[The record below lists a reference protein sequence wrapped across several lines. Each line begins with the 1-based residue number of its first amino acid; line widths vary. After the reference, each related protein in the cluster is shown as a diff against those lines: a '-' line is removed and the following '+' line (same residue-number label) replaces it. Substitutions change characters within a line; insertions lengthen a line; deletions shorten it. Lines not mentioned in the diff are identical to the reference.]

1 MTVTAIKKKLCI
13 LCIQCIRIYS
23 IGIKEEIM
31 KIVLDRQT
39 TEVYIGKNAK
49 TVDNKYYW
57 NATFT
62 TDFEADGDVQQF
74 IKLICKFLNDCSDK
88 VKVGDKGTAVK
99 IIADSRTGYFSFSI
113 ELIEMTALKMI
124 EIE

>member
-1 MTVTAIKKKLCI
+1 
-13 LCIQCIRIYS
+13 
-23 IGIKEEIM
+23 M

-39 TEVYIGKNAK
+39 TEVYISKNAE

-57 NATFT
+57 NVTFT
-62 TDFEADGDVQQF
+62 TDFKVDGDVKAF
-74 IKLICKFLNDCSDK
+74 MKLVCRFLNDYSDR

-99 IIADSRTGYFSFSI
+99 IIADSRTGYFSFSV
-113 ELIEMTALKMI
+113 ELIEMTSLKMT

>member
-1 MTVTAIKKKLCI
+1 
-13 LCIQCIRIYS
+13 
-23 IGIKEEIM
+23 M

-39 TEVYIGKNAK
+39 TEVYISKNAE

-62 TDFEADGDVQQF
+62 TDFKTDGNVKEF
-74 IKLICKFLNDCSDK
+74 MKLVCKFLNDCSDR
-88 VKVGDKGTAVK
+88 VKVGDKGMTVK
-99 IIADSRTGYFSFSI
+99 IIADSRTGYFSFSV
-113 ELIEMTALKMI
+113 ELIEMTTLKMT

>member
-1 MTVTAIKKKLCI
+1 
-13 LCIQCIRIYS
+13 
-23 IGIKEEIM
+23 M

-39 TEVYIGKNAK
+39 TEVYISKNAE
-49 TVDNKYYW
+49 TVDSKCYW

-62 TDFEADGDVQQF
+62 TDFNSDGDVKQF
-74 IKLICKFLNDCSDK
+74 IRLVCKFLNDCSDR

-99 IIADSRTGYFSFSI
+99 IIADSRTGYFSFSV